1 MMKKNIYLL
10 IILLSLVGCKD
21 FLEETSQDLVRPS
34 QVTDLE
40 QILLG
45 DGYGS
50 PYYSTTIFTDEQA
63 STNLDDESFQST
75 YDELK
80 WLYTWNKDMFTDAGA
95 GLLGRDGRE
104 RSVAGEFTGRSS
116 GAACMEL
123 FPFGEYVWYCL

>member
-1 MMKKNIYLL
+1 MKKNIYLL

-50 PYYSTTIFTDEQA
+50 PYYSTTIFTDEQQVRIWMM
-63 STNLDDESFQST
+63 NLFNPLMMS
-75 YDELK
+75 
-80 WLYTWNKDMFTDAGA
+80 
-95 GLLGRDGRE
+95 
-104 RSVAGEFTGRSS
+104 
-116 GAACMEL
+116 
-123 FPFGEYVWYCL
+123 

>member
-1 MMKKNIYLL
+1 MKKNIYLL

-50 PYYSTTIFTDEQA
+50 PYYSTTIFSRMNRQVRIWMM
-63 STNLDDESFQST
+63 NLFNPLMMS
-75 YDELK
+75 
-80 WLYTWNKDMFTDAGA
+80 
-95 GLLGRDGRE
+95 
-104 RSVAGEFTGRSS
+104 
-116 GAACMEL
+116 
-123 FPFGEYVWYCL
+123 

>member
-45 DGYGS
+45 VVMDLLIIVRL
-50 PYYSTTIFTDEQA
+50 YSRMNRQVRIWMM
-63 STNLDDESFQST
+63 NLFNPLMMS
-75 YDELK
+75 
-80 WLYTWNKDMFTDAGA
+80 
-95 GLLGRDGRE
+95 
-104 RSVAGEFTGRSS
+104 
-116 GAACMEL
+116 
-123 FPFGEYVWYCL
+123 

>member
-1 MMKKNIYLL
+1 MKKNIYLL

-50 PYYSTTIFTDEQA
+50 P
-63 STNLDDESFQST
+63 
-75 YDELK
+75 
-80 WLYTWNKDMFTDAGA
+80 
-95 GLLGRDGRE
+95 LL
-104 RSVAGEFTGRSS
+104 
-116 GAACMEL
+116 
-123 FPFGEYVWYCL
+123 